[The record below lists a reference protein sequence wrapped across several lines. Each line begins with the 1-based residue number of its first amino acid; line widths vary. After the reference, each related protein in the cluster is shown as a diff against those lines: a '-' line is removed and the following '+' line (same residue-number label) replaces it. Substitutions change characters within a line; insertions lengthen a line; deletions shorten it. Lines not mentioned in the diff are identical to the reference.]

1 MEKQK
6 IDALNRSDFINNI
19 VELIEVSAKNKG
31 HRTFAIDGEWG
42 SGKTWV
48 LEEVENA
55 LNSMSMEQDVH
66 PFLVIHYNCWEY
78 DYYQEPLLAIV
89 SALLNFVEKTKKI
102 PSKTKGAVLNGLKSV
117 GGKLLSIGSAVAKP
131 YIRIDIEK
139 GLKAIK
145 KLNDET
151 VQEYDEIFKFDQFY
165 EFKETLLSLK
175 KELVKLSKKY
185 TIVFCVDE
193 LDRCLPEYA
202 IKVLER
208 VHHVFNEIDNLQV
221 VLSIDKAQLEQTV
234 KTIFGENV
242 NVSGYLTKFIDFT
255 ISLPIGELDQEK
267 FRELFSDYMKN
278 FDCNHGFASGEELR
292 DFLRN
297 IFAHTNIRRRIKIVE
312 KATLVHSLMPADCD
326 TQTADALAIEIFFV
340 MVSFVYGNLNK
351 LSAKIIN
358 NFHDLI
364 NPENGNEKELQVVN
378 QKVFEEETNNRR
390 LRYASPQEG
399 RGNHIF
405 NGEDIWGL
413 LYAILLK
420 QFPSSAIEYE
430 IYYSNP
436 YNRSYINLIISYAK
450 KYFDILKMIS

>member
-1 MEKQK
+1 M
-6 IDALNRSDFINNI
+6 
-19 VELIEVSAKNKG
+19 IEVSAKNKG
-31 HRTFAIDGEWG
+31 HRIFAIDGEWG

-48 LEEVENA
+48 LEEVENV
-55 LNSMSMEQDVH
+55 LNSIPIEKDIC

-89 SALLNFVEKTKKI
+89 SALLNFVEKTKKL
-102 PSKTKGAVLNGLKSV
+102 PSKTKGAVLKGLKSI

-131 YIRIDIEK
+131 YIGIDIEK
-139 GLKAIK
+139 GLKTIK

-151 VQEYDEIFKFDQFY
+151 VEEYGEIFKFDQFY
-165 EFKETLLSLK
+165 EFKETLHSLK
-175 KELVKLSKKY
+175 KELVKLSQKY

-208 VHHVFNEIDNLQV
+208 LHHVFNEIDNLQV

-267 FRELFSDYMKN
+267 FHELFSGYMTN

-297 IFAHTNIRRRIKIVE
+297 IFAHTNIRRRIKIIE
-312 KATLVHSLMPADCD
+312 KASLVHSLMPSDYD
-326 TQTADALAIEIFFV
+326 TRTSDALAIEIFFV
-340 MVSFVYGNLNK
+340 MVSFIYGDLNK
-351 LSAKIIN
+351 MSVKSVN

-364 NPENGNEKELQVVN
+364 NPENSNEKELHVVN
-378 QKVFEEETNNRR
+378 QKVFEEKTSNGR
-390 LRYASPQEG
+390 LRYAPPQEG

-405 NGEDIWGL
+405 NGEDIWSL

-420 QFPSSAIEYE
+420 QFPFSTIEYE
-430 IYYSNP
+430 ISYGNP